1 MENKRKQK
9 GLTKLSVSNTSS
21 KEYNDFLEF
30 LKELKEDEY
39 LEKEYT
45 FL

>member
-9 GLTKLSVSNTSS
+9 GLTKMSVSNASS
-21 KEYNDFLEF
+21 REYNEFLDF
-30 LKELKEDEY
+30 LKELKEDEF